1 MNSAKRVISGP
12 GWVLL
17 LFFLLEAPAKCF
29 LSGGMVRQEP
39 IFCFDVLVASASI
52 YKASPHCEYIVTQD
66 QGSEHE
72 QFLGP
77 YPQGAYSSVG
87 DLGAPGSF

>member
-1 MNSAKRVISGP
+1 M
-12 GWVLL
+12 
-17 LFFLLEAPAKCF
+17 
-29 LSGGMVRQEP
+29 RQEP
-39 IFCFDVLVASASI
+39 ILCFDVLVASASI